1 MPARIGR
8 WGLEV
13 GASRA
18 QEFQLGGSQG
28 PWYLLSLR
36 SVLTPSLRPLPEELE
51 NKAGRG
57 GRGVRGAAI
66 NRERSRERG
75 GGGGEGENGQR
86 GLPGQGPKGGR
97 RRGQGP
103 PGVLTLG

>member
-75 GGGGEGENGQR
+75 GGGGRERMANGDSRVKAPR
-86 GLPGQGPKGGR
+86 GGGGGARDPQGF
-97 RRGQGP
+97 
-103 PGVLTLG
+103 